1 LKVYYNLADFK
12 ALKNAVVTIGT
23 FDGVHLGHQKIL
35 QILKET
41 AQKTDGESVVLTFWP
56 HPRVVVSK
64 DSQDLKLLS
73 TIDEKIELLAGDKSK
88 NQGVDHLLI
97 LPFTREFSELSSE
110 EYVSNILIDK
120 IGTKKLVIGYDH
132 RFGRNREGSFDY
144 LNKNSAVFG
153 IEIEEIPR
161 QEIEHLT
168 ISSTKIRQSLL
179 NGEVNSANEL
189 LGRKYSFKG
198 IVVKGRQ
205 LGRTIGFPTA
215 NVQVTQF
222 YKLIPVNGVYAV
234 KTFFRNQWHD
244 GMMNIGTRP
253 TVEGVGR
260 TQEVNIFDFD
270 DNIYGET
277 MTVEIVDYIRPEQK
291 FDSLDKLKEQ
301 ILADKTKAM
310 EILYSK
316 GTELQGFRGTMN

>member
-1 LKVYYNLADFK
+1 VKVYYNLADFK
-12 ALKNAVVTIGT
+12 ALKNAVVTSGT

-35 QILKET
+35 QILRET
-41 AQKTDGESVVLTFWP
+41 AKKTGGESVVLTFWP

-73 TIDEKIELLAGDKSK
+73 TIDEKIELLEQ
-88 NQGVDHLLI
+88 QGVDHLLVI
-97 LPFTREFSELSSE
+97 PFTREFSELSSE
-110 EYVSNILIDK
+110 EYVKDILLK
-120 IGTKKLVIGYDH
+120 QIGTKKLVIGYDH

-144 LNKNSAVFG
+144 LRKNSEVFG

-179 NGEVNSANEL
+179 GGEVGSANEL
-189 LGRKYSFKG
+189 LGRKYSFTG

-215 NVQVTQF
+215 NVQVSQF

-234 KTFFRNQWHD
+234 RTFFRNQWHD

-253 TVEGVGR
+253 TVDGIGR

-270 DNIYGET
+270 DDIYGET
-277 MTVEIVDYIRPEQK
+277 VTVEIIDYIRPEQK
-291 FDSLDKLKEQ
+291 FNGLDELKAQ
-301 ILADKTKAM
+301 ILVDKAKSKA
-310 EILYSK
+310 ILNILK
-316 GTELQGFRGTMN
+316 

>member
-1 LKVYYNLADFK
+1 MKVYYNLADFE
-12 ALKNAVVTIGT
+12 ALKSAVVTSGT

-35 QILKET
+35 QILRET
-41 AQKTDGESVVLTFWP
+41 AKKTGGESVVLTFWP

-73 TIDEKIELLAGDKSK
+73 TIDEKIELLD
-88 NQGVDHLLI
+88 NQGVDHLLVI
-97 LPFTREFSELSSE
+97 PFTREFSELSSE
-110 EYVSNILIDK
+110 EYVKDILLK
-120 IGTKKLVIGYDH
+120 RIGTKKLVIGYDH
-132 RFGRNREGSFDY
+132 RFGRNREGGFDY
-144 LNKNSAVFG
+144 LKANSELFG

-161 QEIEHLT
+161 QEIEKLT

-179 NGEVNSANEL
+179 NGEINSANEL
-189 LGRKYSFKG
+189 LGRKYSFTG

-215 NVQVTQF
+215 NVQVSQF

-234 KTFFRNQWHD
+234 RTFFRNQWHD

-253 TVEGVGR
+253 TVDGVGR

-270 DNIYGET
+270 DDIYGET
-277 MTVEIVDYIRPEQK
+277 VRVEIVDYIRPEQK
-291 FDSLDKLKEQ
+291 FNGLDELKAQ
-301 ILADKTKAM
+301 ILADKTKAK
-310 EILYSK
+310 EILNILK
-316 GTELQGFRGTMN
+316 

>member
-1 LKVYYNLADFK
+1 MKVYYNLADFK
-12 ALKNAVVTIGT
+12 ALKNAVVTSGT

-35 QILKET
+35 QILRET
-41 AQKTDGESVVLTFWP
+41 ALKTGGESVVLTFWP

-73 TIDEKIELLAGDKSK
+73 TIDEKIELLES
-88 NQGVDHLLI
+88 QGVDHLLVI
-97 LPFTREFSELSSE
+97 PFTREFSELSSE
-110 EYVSNILIDK
+110 EYVKDILLK
-120 IGTKKLVIGYDH
+120 QIGTKKLVIGYDH
-132 RFGRNREGSFDY
+132 RFGRNREGGFDY
-144 LNKNSAVFG
+144 LKANSTLFG

-161 QEIEHLT
+161 QEIEKLT

-179 NGEVNSANEL
+179 NGEVSSANEL
-189 LGRKYSFKG
+189 LGRKYSFTG

-215 NVQVTQF
+215 NVQVSQF

-234 KTFFRNQWHD
+234 RTFFRNQWHK

-253 TVEGVGR
+253 TVDGIGR

-270 DNIYGET
+270 DDIYGET
-277 MTVEIVDYIRPEQK
+277 VTVEIVDYIRPEQK
-291 FDSLDKLKEQ
+291 FNGLNELKAQ
-301 ILADKTKAM
+301 ILIDKTQSKA
-310 EILYSK
+310 ILNN
-316 GTELQGFRGTMN
+316 L